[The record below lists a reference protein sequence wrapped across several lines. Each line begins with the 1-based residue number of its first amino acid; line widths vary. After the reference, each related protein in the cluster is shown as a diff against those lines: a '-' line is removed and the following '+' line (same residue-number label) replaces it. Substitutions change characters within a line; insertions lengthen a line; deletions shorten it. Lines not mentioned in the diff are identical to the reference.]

1 MADIMISTSFGQGI
15 IMKQLITAAYAIS
28 GFECS
33 CGNVRTATIVYTES
47 YELICLF
54 RETRLKDKYDYS

>member
-1 MADIMISTSFGQGI
+1 
-15 IMKQLITAAYAIS
+15 MKQLITAAYAIS

-54 RETRLKDKYDYS
+54 KETRLKDKYDYS